1 MNPGVIT
8 PDLTSNLSPETFATS
23 NVEHAAYALCRDFKI
38 VDATFIKN
46 SVLFHFQGNKADL
59 RNLIT
64 EFRSG
69 FELPAVK
76 FFASLTDVRQIL
88 RETRDGKRDA
98 LERVRFYRGRE
109 SRQ

>member
-1 MNPGVIT
+1 MNTGVVT
-8 PDLTSNLSPETFATS
+8 PNFTSNLSPETFATS
-23 NVEHAAYALCRDFKI
+23 NVEHAAYALCRDFEI

-59 RNLIT
+59 RNLIS

-88 RETRDGKRDA
+88 RETRDGKREA
-98 LERVRFYRGRE
+98 LERVRFFHGWERT
-109 SRQ
+109 Q